1 MVFHSEKEGKPLSLG
16 WPEHEADHTVL
27 TYTTDPY
34 SLNTTVNLHTFL
46 NKVFLCDA
54 YYIRIYT
61 FMIFIDFTV
70 FMYYSKNSNKFSN
83 MEG

>member
-1 MVFHSEKEGKPLSLG
+1 VAFHSEKEEKPPSLG
-16 WPEHEADHTVL
+16 WPGHEADHTVL
-27 TYTTDPY
+27 TYTMDPY

-54 YYIRIYT
+54 YDIYT
-61 FMIFIDFTV
+61 FMIFIDFAV
-70 FMYYSKNSNKFSN
+70 FMYWSENSNKFRN